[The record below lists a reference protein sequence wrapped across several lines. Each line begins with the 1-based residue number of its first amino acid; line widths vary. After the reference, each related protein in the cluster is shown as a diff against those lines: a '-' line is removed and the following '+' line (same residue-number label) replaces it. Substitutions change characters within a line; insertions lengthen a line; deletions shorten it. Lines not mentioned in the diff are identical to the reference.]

1 MKGKLIGYWVT
12 TAIVAFALL
21 VGGVMDLMRP
31 ADAVELIT
39 HLGYPTYFLTII
51 GAWKVLGAIGV
62 LVPRAPRL
70 KEWAYAGIVFDFTGA
85 LASHAARGDGAGR
98 IIPPLVLTLLAL
110 ASWAL
115 RPQSRVL
122 GTVAPSQAPRT
133 NA

>member
-1 MKGKLIGYWVT
+1 MKGKRIGYWVT
-12 TAIVAFALL
+12 TAIVAFVLL

-39 HLGYPTYFLTII
+39 HLGYPLYFMTII
-51 GAWKVLGAIGV
+51 GAWKVFGAIV
-62 LVPRAPRL
+62 LLVPRVPRL

-98 IIPPLVLTLLAL
+98 IIPPIVLTLLAL

-115 RPQSRVL
+115 RPQSRVM
-122 GTVAPSQAPRT
+122 GSIPHA
-133 NA
+133 